1 MLVRS
6 RRPFGLDVRSL
17 VRVRR
22 RAGSRPE
29 SVVVARSHDR
39 VVVVVLPRL
48 ASEWVDRVL
57 GSLRLNTAYLC
68 YLCHL
73 LQILVPVSFVGEP
86 GEFAMGILFQ
96 STVLSATGLSTSST
110 PIHYYRSLLILFEPP
125 SNDCS
130 FVNELCLCLMS
141 AGNRALVA
149 GKSTPTP
156 PNNAKRTIART

>member
-17 VRVRR
+17 VRARR

-29 SVVVARSHDR
+29 SVSVARSCDR

-48 ASEWVDRVL
+48 AFEWVDRVL
-57 GSLRLNTAYLC
+57 DSLRLNTAYLS
-68 YLCHL
+68 HL
-73 LQILVPVSFVGEP
+73 LQILAPVSFVGEP
-86 GEFAMGILFQ
+86 GEVAIGILFQ
-96 STVLSATGLSTSST
+96 STVLGATGLSTSST
-110 PIHYYRSLLILFEPP
+110 PIHYYQSLLILFEPP

-141 AGNRALVA
+141 AGNCALVA